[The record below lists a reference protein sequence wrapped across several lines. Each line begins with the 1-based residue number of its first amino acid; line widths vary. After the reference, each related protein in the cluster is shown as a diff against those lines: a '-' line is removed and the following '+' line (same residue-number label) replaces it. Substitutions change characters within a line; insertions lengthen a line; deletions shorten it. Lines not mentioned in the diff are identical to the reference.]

1 MSDFE
6 KQPWFIPVIAVAA
19 VTVAG
24 ISTVGIAKIVNYF
37 NPKESGSLR
46 TESTSSNNTS
56 VSSMSTTLK
65 LPYGHRSA
73 QGIKKSKKHNRKT
86 KKRR

>member
-6 KQPWFIPVIAVAA
+6 KQPWFIPVIATAA
-19 VTVAG
+19 VAVAG
-24 ISTVGIAKIVNYF
+24 ITALGASKYYN
-37 NPKESGSLR
+37 NKKNGSSR
-46 TESTSSNNTS
+46 TNSTSSDDS
-56 VSSMSTTLK
+56 KFSEAQYHPP
-65 LPYGHRSA
+65 LPYGTRTA

>member
-6 KQPWFIPVIAVAA
+6 KQPWFIPVIATAA
-19 VTVAG
+19 VAVAG
-24 ISTVGIAKIVNYF
+24 ITALGASKYYN
-37 NPKESGSLR
+37 NKKNGSSR
-46 TESTSSNNTS
+46 TNSTSSDKTS
-56 VSSMSTTLK
+56 VSSISTIV
-65 LPYGHRSA
+65 PYGTRTA

>member
-6 KQPWFIPVIAVAA
+6 KQPWFIIPVIVGATVAVA
-19 VTVAG
+19 V
-24 ISTVGIAKIVNYF
+24 IAKKIF
-37 NPKESGSLR
+37 GSKESGPLR
-46 TESTSSNNTS
+46 TLSTSSNNTS
-56 VSSMSTTLK
+56 VSSMSTTTI
-65 LPYGHRSA
+65 LPYGRSA

>member
-56 VSSMSTTLK
+56 VSSMSTTTI
-65 LPYGHRSA
+65 LPYGRSA
-73 QGIKKSKKHNRKT
+73 HGIKKSKKHNRKT

>member
-6 KQPWFIPVIAVAA
+6 KQPWFIIPVIVA
-19 VTVAG
+19 VAG

-37 NPKESGSLR
+37 NPKESGPLR
-46 TESTSSNNTS
+46 TLSTSSNNTS
-56 VSSMSTTLK
+56 VSSMSTTI
-65 LPYGHRSA
+65 LPYGRSA
-73 QGIKKSKKHNRKT
+73 HGIKKSKKHNRKT